1 VTACNGSMA
10 QEREESKWASL
21 LQPIKQLEK
30 NWDID
35 IASELTDYLEELAG
49 LTFEV
54 NGQAN
59 LNFAEA
65 ALVVHSSSCT
75 YGKKVDY
82 LMKLTLA
89 ALESAKAKQQENGSA
104 RKKRVR
110 NCAAASR
117 QTTAVRAP
125 MLRPRESA

>member
-1 VTACNGSMA
+1 MTV
-10 QEREESKWASL
+10 ERDECKWASL

-35 IASELTDYLEELAG
+35 IASELADYLDELSG

-54 NGQAN
+54 DGHAN

-82 LMKLTLA
+82 LMKLTMA
-89 ALESAKAKQQENGSA
+89 ALESAKGKQQESKSSQKRKVWYLIFYCFGSIPSCLA
-104 RKKRVR
+104 V
-110 NCAAASR
+110 
-117 QTTAVRAP
+117 QTSLVH
-125 MLRPRESA
+125 

>member
-1 VTACNGSMA
+1 MST
-10 QEREESKWASL
+10 EREESKWASL

-35 IASELTDYLEELAG
+35 IASELTEYLVELAG

-54 NGQAN
+54 DGHKN

-89 ALESAKAKQQENGSA
+89 ALESSKAKQQENTPA
-104 RKKRVR
+104 NRKRRVR
-110 NCAAASR
+110 LRCCASVMAKRRSHA
-117 QTTAVRAP
+117 Q
-125 MLRPRESA
+125 